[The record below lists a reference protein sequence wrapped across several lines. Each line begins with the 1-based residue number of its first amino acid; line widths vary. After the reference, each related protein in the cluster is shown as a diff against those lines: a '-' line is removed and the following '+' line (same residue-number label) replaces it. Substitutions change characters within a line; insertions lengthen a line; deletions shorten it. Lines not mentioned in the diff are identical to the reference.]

1 MPAEV
6 QRKEI
11 PVQQEVQQI
20 EAAIS
25 GQEQND
31 QISTD
36 FAEEL
41 VPNVSLGELSEEQEM
56 MVKRMLYEERDIFCV
71 SKDDIGRAEG
81 LKLKIN
87 LADETPVAKHYIA
100 VPRPLYTEL
109 KQYIE
114 DLLNR
119 GFIEKSRSPYSSCCV
134 IVRKKDGSMRHCVD
148 YRDLNNK
155 THADSHPFQG
165 FKIHWTALQDRN
177 GSPQLT
183 MEKHIIRGSWTQ
195 KVAP

>member
-71 SKDDIGRAEG
+71 SKDDIGRA
-81 LKLKIN
+81 
-87 LADETPVAKHYIA
+87 
-100 VPRPLYTEL
+100 
-109 KQYIE
+109 
-114 DLLNR
+114 
-119 GFIEKSRSPYSSCCV
+119 
-134 IVRKKDGSMRHCVD
+134 
-148 YRDLNNK
+148 
-155 THADSHPFQG
+155 
-165 FKIHWTALQDRN
+165 
-177 GSPQLT
+177 
-183 MEKHIIRGSWTQ
+183 
-195 KVAP
+195 